1 VVEHS
6 FEDILYEKRNGVA
19 TVTINRPQ
27 RMNAGRHQT
36 YQEMNHA
43 LDEAEAD
50 PGVRVVVLTGA
61 GRGFCS
67 GDDVQ
72 DIFLA
77 EASKAEDK
85 KAERTQ
91 GRLRSLAGKG
101 RSGVDRI
108 MFMDKPTIAAVN
120 GAAVG
125 YGMDIALFCD
135 IRIASDKA
143 RFGELFVRRGL
154 MGDAGAMVILQR
166 LVGLG
171 KAYELVLTGEIID
184 APEALRIGLVNY
196 VVPHEELPA
205 HTLEMARKLAA
216 AAPLGQLM
224 SKQGIRRAMG
234 LDIERF
240 LEWQGTAQ
248 NLLLQTEDHV
258 EGARSFVE
266 KREPQ
271 FKGR

>member
-1 VVEHS
+1 MAEHS
-6 FEDILYEKRNGVA
+6 FEDILYEKRGGIA
-19 TVTINRPQ
+19 TVTINRPH

-36 YQEMNHA
+36 YQEMNRA

-77 EASKAEDK
+77 EASKAEEK
-85 KAERTQ
+85 KRERTQ
-91 GRLRSLAGKG
+91 ARLHSLAGKG

-143 RFGELFVRRGL
+143 RFGELFVKRGL

-171 KAYELVLTGEIID
+171 KAYELVLTGDIID
-184 APEALRIGLVNY
+184 AQEALRSGLVNY
-196 VVPHEELPA
+196 VVPHEELLA

-216 AAPLGQLM
+216 AAPLGQMM

-248 NLLLQTEDHV
+248 SLLLQTEDHV
-258 EGARSFVE
+258 EGAKSFVE